1 MRGTSQTGTG
11 VTARGASACVA
22 KARRTKASPAGVT
35 TTRAPWGRARPSMRS
50 SASVT
55 TRTMPACSAPTTWA
69 TAVASASPG
78 RLRPT
83 RAWRAT
89 VSGTAVRGIS
99 QTGTGVHGRGGR
111 LAGLFE
117 GDVEVTGAEGELR
130 PGLSHSNKARVACR
144 PAITSLKRRPPM
156 APPSTTM
163 SVPLTNDDSS
173 LAR

>member
-1 MRGTSQTGTG
+1 MRGESPTYQGVSGWSHDNACAVGKSQTFHAVFGI
-11 VTARGASACVA
+11 SHD
-22 KARRTKASPAGVT
+22 PNNAGVFGT
-35 TTRAPWGRARPSMRS
+35 NDVGNGSGFGVAGS
-50 SASVT
+50 SATNASV
-55 TRTMPACSAPTTWA
+55 AGDS
-69 TAVASASPG
+69 
-78 RLRPT
+78 
-83 RAWRAT
+83 

-99 QTGTGVHGRGGR
+99 QTGTGAHGRGGR